1 MRRGLGVLALLL
13 GLTSPVLALDPGT
26 YPAVLTIGANGEVS
40 FNVQTT
46 VQVPIWTLEII
57 VVNSGSPTPAAGS
70 HVYQDASVVQLNSN
84 GGGTWSGDTGCAG
97 GASHSI
103 TMDANKRC
111 TITY

>member
-1 MRRGLGVLALLL
+1 MIWRLLL
-13 GLTSPVLALDPGT
+13 GLLLLALPAEAQLAAGT
-26 YPAVLTIGANGEVS
+26 YPATITVAADGQVTYT
-40 FNVQTT
+40 VQTT
-46 VQVPIWTLEII
+46 VQVPVFTLEII
-57 VVNSGSPTPAAGS
+57 VVNSGSPTPNAGS
-70 HVYQDASVVQLNSN
+70 HVYQSGSVVALNSN